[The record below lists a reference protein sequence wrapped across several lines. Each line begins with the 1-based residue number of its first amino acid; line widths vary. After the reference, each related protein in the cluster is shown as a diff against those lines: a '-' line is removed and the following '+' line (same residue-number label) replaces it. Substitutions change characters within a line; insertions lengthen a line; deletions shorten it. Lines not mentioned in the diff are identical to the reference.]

1 MSGTGA
7 PETCALKRPRWCS
20 LYSGAMKTRPFE
32 RLALTA
38 MFASLCGGAA
48 AAPSF
53 VDTYRVRVVAGHYT
67 GTYESLA
74 LREVWSKA
82 GPFWMAER
90 RTRTTVGITGPT
102 HRIERVWIDGRRCP
116 ALAEVVR
123 SARNIPAPPTSS
135 EIPPFH
141 GARVNL
147 AARRPDGT
155 YDVRSDYEGPVARWW
170 RAAGKALE
178 ACWGTPIATVDDNL
192 LPLTLEQDS
201 DEATYR
207 ALELAK

>member
-1 MSGTGA
+1 MYRCLTLVVLLSGVCG
-7 PETCALKRPRWCS
+7 
-20 LYSGAMKTRPFE
+20 
-32 RLALTA
+32 LAT
-38 MFASLCGGAA
+38 

-53 VDTYRVRVVAGHYT
+53 VDSYRVRVVAGHYS

-74 LREVWSKA
+74 LRQVWSKS

-90 RTRTTVGITGPT
+90 RTRTTAGITGPT

-116 ALAEVVR
+116 ALADVVR
-123 SARNIPAPPTSS
+123 SVREIPAPPTASG
-135 EIPPFH
+135 IPPFH

-147 AARRPDGT
+147 ATRGADGS
-155 YDVRSDYEGPVARWW
+155 YSVRSDYEGPVTAWW

-178 ACWGTPIATVDDNL
+178 PCWGTPIAMVDDAL
-192 LPLTLEQDS
+192 LPLTLEQDA
-201 DEATYR
+201 DEAPFR